1 MPNAVSPIRL
11 IPLGWLLLGIASV
24 QAAQETLLED
34 QRQTQQDLIES
45 RKRPAPVVPE
55 TSDQSTTSPPRLTDA
70 PEPSDSDSPSIVQP
84 DAEGIPRDRFYSAGR
99 RAEPSLWA
107 LLNEAR
113 YVELDRE
120 IERLRREDP
129 AWEPPA
135 ELLHWLRHHLQLA
148 ARPQSSQRTAAPVSK
163 PAPTPQ
169 QRRTLTYERDVA
181 AAARLQRQ
189 GRSESAL
196 ERLAPWETRIRKT
209 RDVDRSMLLAWI
221 RLGAGQVEP
230 ALADFRRSSTW
241 RPSSEAARGE
251 LLAVR
256 RLGRDDELMA
266 IAEPLV
272 ARWPNLRQTAMD
284 ALRAAAAD
292 RYEQGDYET
301 AGRLLDAA
309 LALDATDRATRQL
322 MAWNDFKREQWHEA
336 AGRFQS
342 LYREQR
348 DEDSA
353 RGLTLS
359 LGRLC
364 AQSELAD
371 LAKQD
376 DGPLNRLWR
385 QEQARE
391 DYDTKRFVNAWHRAP
406 ESFTDLTGIDSHSLL
421 TGLSLSWRSGES
433 GMARLRD
440 WRLPILIQEY
450 RHGAVSVQARIERV
464 DLDAGTLAPGR
475 LVGSP
480 KADPA
485 APYPFAPTTTLDD
498 GLRPELQIGREGQL
512 SWKAVLGSTPT
523 QGELSPSPHGSLTL
537 SQVGRAGAWSAKLE
551 QSPVRESLLSYTGL
565 RDPYTGDTWGQVHRR
580 GVSLQ
585 GWRNLTPTWTIAGSL
600 QAHAYTGHEVA
611 DNHGFTSRISLGYDL
626 AQPGFDY
633 INLGP
638 FIDYRHFDRNLS
650 HFTYGHG
657 GYYSPQRD
665 IGVGLSL
672 NFQTAEARP
681 WLLRGTFHTGWRRQ
695 EQDSSPWFP
704 LSPDDRRHPSQD
716 DSGLAA
722 GFVLEGAWRLSP
734 HWQLSGSAFIDHS
747 PDFEQGGVMLLL
759 RYQFEPRRALFSDD
773 LRASASFD

>member
-11 IPLGWLLLGIASV
+11 IPLGGLLLGIASV

-34 QRQTQQDLIES
+34 QRQTQGEIIES
-45 RKRPAPVVPE
+45 QKRPAQVVPE
-55 TSDQSTTSPPRLTDA
+55 TSVQRTTSSPQLIDA
-70 PEPSDSDSPSIVQP
+70 PEPSDSDSPPIVWP
-84 DAEGIPRDRFYSAGR
+84 AAERLPQERFYSAGR
-99 RAEPSLWA
+99 RAEPYLWA

-113 YVELDRE
+113 YAELNRE

-129 AWEPPA
+129 VWEPPTD
-135 ELLHWLRHHLQLA
+135 LLHWLRHHLQLA
-148 ARPQSSQRTAAPVSK
+148 ARPQPSQRTAAPVSK
-163 PAPTPQ
+163 PALTPR
-169 QRRTLTYERDVA
+169 QRRTLAYERDVA

-196 ERLAPWETRIRKT
+196 ERLAPWEARIQKT
-209 RDVDRSMLLAWI
+209 RDVDRLMLLAWI
-221 RLGAGQVEP
+221 RLGAGQVEQ

-241 RPSSEAARGE
+241 RPNAEAARGE
-251 LLAVR
+251 LLALGQ
-256 RLGRDDELMA
+256 LGRDDELIA
-266 IAEPLV
+266 IAAPLV
-272 ARWPNLRQTAMD
+272 ARWPSLRQTAMD
-284 ALRAAAAD
+284 VLRATAAD
-292 RYEQGDYET
+292 RHEQGDYET
-301 AGRLLDAA
+301 TGRLLDVA
-309 LALDATDRATRQL
+309 LALDATDRATQQL
-322 MAWNDFKREQWHEA
+322 MAWNDFKREHWREA
-336 AGRFQS
+336 ASRFQS

-348 DEDSA
+348 DENNA

-359 LGRLC
+359 LGRLG

-385 QEQARE
+385 QGRARE
-391 DYDTKRFVNAWHRAP
+391 DYDTKRFVNAWHQAP

-421 TGLSLSWRSGES
+421 TGMSLSWRSGES

-464 DLDAGTLAPGR
+464 NLDAGTLAPGR

-480 KADPA
+480 TADLA
-485 APYPFAPTTTLDD
+485 APYPFAPTTTLDN
-498 GLRPELQIGREGQL
+498 GLRPEIQIGREDRL
-512 SWKAVLGSTPT
+512 SWTAVLGLTPT
-523 QGELSPSPHGSLTL
+523 QGELPPSPNGSLTL
-537 SQVGRAGAWSAKLE
+537 SQAGRGGSWSAKLE

-585 GWRNLTPTWTIAGSL
+585 GWRILTPTWVIAGSL

-611 DNHGFTSRISLGYDL
+611 NNHGFASRVSLGYDL

-672 NFQTAEARP
+672 NFQTEEARP
-681 WLLRGTFHTGWRRQ
+681 WLLRGTLHTGWRRQ

-704 LSPDDRRHPSQD
+704 LSPDGRYYPSQD
-716 DSGLAA
+716 NSGLAA

-747 PDFEQGGVMLLL
+747 PDFEQGGIMLLL

-773 LRASASFD
+773 LRASVSFD